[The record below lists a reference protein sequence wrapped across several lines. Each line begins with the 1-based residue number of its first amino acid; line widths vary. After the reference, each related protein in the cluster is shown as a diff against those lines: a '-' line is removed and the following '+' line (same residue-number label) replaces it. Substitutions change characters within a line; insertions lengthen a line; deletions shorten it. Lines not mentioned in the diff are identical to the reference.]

1 MARGPLT
8 RRPLLSLVTGLRRL
22 DGTRRDAVGTLV
34 EQVKAA
40 VAAGVDLIHLRE
52 PDLTDRVIL
61 DLVLRCV
68 AVARGSQTVILVN
81 DRVDLAL
88 AGGAGGVHL
97 RARSVPA
104 RVARHHLPERFLLG
118 RSVHDVAEAVR
129 VVGDGGLDYLVL
141 GTVFS
146 SRSKPGLSPC
156 GVSVLE
162 AVADAVDL
170 PVLAIGGVT
179 VDKSVEVFRAGAAG
193 VAAIGLFAEAGA
205 SGGFEGI
212 KRVVGEIRRVY
223 AESDVQP
230 R

>member
-8 RRPLLSLVTGLRRL
+8 RRPLLSLVTARGRL
-22 DGTRRDAVGTLV
+22 GGTRPDAVGTLV

-52 PDLTDRVIL
+52 PDLTDRVL
-61 DLVLRCV
+61 LNLVIRCV
-68 AVARGSQTVILVN
+68 AAARGSETVILVN

-88 AGGAGGVHL
+88 TGGAGGVHL
-97 RARSVPA
+97 RARSVSA
-104 RVARHHLPERFLLG
+104 RLVRHHVPVGFLLG

-129 VVGDGGLDYLVL
+129 VVEDGGLDYLVL
-141 GTVFS
+141 GTVFQ

-162 AVADAVDL
+162 AVAGAVGL

-179 VDKSVEVFRAGAAG
+179 VDKTGEVFRAGAAG

-205 SGGFEGI
+205 AGRFGGV
-212 KRVVGEIRRVY
+212 KRIVGEIRRAY
-223 AESDVQP
+223 AESNVEP